1 MSNSIELIGSVK
13 YDRDVARPRNFSREG
28 VLEKALP
35 VFWKHGFADA
45 SLQELEK
52 ATGVNK
58 SGLYS
63 EFSGKEDLFLESL
76 RFYLDRLPQLSL
88 LTVEPL
94 GWDNIEQFLRL
105 GPRTTEGQQGC
116 FAVSSMRELAILP
129 PAAIEMLGQG
139 RVQLKQLIAKNIEAE
154 KPKADVNDLASIV
167 LTFFTG
173 LSVEQNLKPSRAA
186 IGRKVENL
194 IRVLRAAAAATAGTS
209 GRRRRRR
216 HVELRS

>member
-1 MSNSIELIGSVK
+1 M
-13 YDRDVARPRNFSREG
+13 ARPRNFSREG

-63 EFSGKEDLFLESL
+63 EFSGKEELFLESL
-76 RFYLDRLPQLSL
+76 RFYLARMQLGL
-88 LTVEPL
+88 LMVEPL
-94 GWDNIEQFLRL
+94 GWDNVEQFLKL
-105 GPRTTEGQQGC
+105 GPRTTEGQKGC

-154 KPKADVNDLASIV
+154 KPKADVNDLASMV
-167 LTFFTG
+167 LTFYTG
-173 LSVEQNLKPSRAA
+173 LSVEQNLKSSRAA
-186 IGRKVENL
+186 TGRKVDNL
-194 IRVLRAAAAATAGTS
+194 MQVLRS
-209 GRRRRRR
+209 
-216 HVELRS
+216 L